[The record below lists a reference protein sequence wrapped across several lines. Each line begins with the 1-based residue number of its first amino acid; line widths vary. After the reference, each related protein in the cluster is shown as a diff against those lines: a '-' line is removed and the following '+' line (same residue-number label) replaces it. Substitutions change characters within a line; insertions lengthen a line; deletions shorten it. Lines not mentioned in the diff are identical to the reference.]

1 MVLSTLLLSPL
12 SHAKEAEPLTAVV
25 DGAIQPLLKE
35 HRVPGMAVA
44 VLKEGKAHYFNY
56 GVADRESGARVSEQT
71 LFEIGSVSKTLTA
84 TLGAYAAVK
93 GGFQLEDKASQH

>member
-1 MVLSTLLLSPL
+1 MEKATTRSLLVLSALLLSPL
-12 SHAKEAEPLTAVV
+12 SHANEAEPLTAVV

-84 TLGAYAAVK
+84 TLGAYA
-93 GGFQLEDKASQH
+93 